1 MNTQTIALEQ
11 ATIRH
16 YCKQLRTPSIGIH
29 FEKMAEEAVKQKQS
43 HVRYLEVLL
52 GAEVEE
58 RERRVVERRLKEAR
72 LPRVKTLEEFDFGQ
86 SPRIT
91 AAQIREL
98 AEGKYLEQVEPVV
111 FIGDC
116 GTGKWRR
123 AGRKGGC
130 ASLRPPDW

>member
-1 MNTQTIALEQ
+1 
-11 ATIRH
+11 
-16 YCKQLRTPSIGIH
+16 
-29 FEKMAEEAVKQKQS
+29 MAEEAVKQKQS

-91 AAQIREL
+91 AAQIR
-98 AEGKYLEQVEPVV
+98 AGRRK
-111 FIGDC
+111 IS
-116 GTGKWRR
+116 R
-123 AGRKGGC
+123 AG
-130 ASLRPPDW
+130 